1 MQDVNFQLF
10 AESVE
15 AECSFGIRNP
25 NSALIAE
32 TMDTLD
38 LTPFAAQH
46 PGTLSGGQK
55 QRLAVAVGQICKKEL
70 IVFDEPT
77 SGLDY
82 ESMTSVAKIIRTLSE
97 QGKII
102 FVVTHDYEFLC
113 RTCSRI
119 LVFSDGDIRDDL
131 KFRADNKAQMKQL
144 FFSAVG
150 INKGGDL
157 FE

>member
-1 MQDVNFQLF
+1 M
-10 AESVE
+10 
-15 AECSFGIRNP
+15 
-25 NSALIAE
+25 
-32 TMDTLD
+32 
-38 LTPFAAQH
+38 
-46 PGTLSGGQK
+46 
-55 QRLAVAVGQICKKEL
+55 GQICKKEL

-82 ESMTSVAKIIRTLSE
+82 ESMTSVAKIIRNLSE

-119 LVFSDGDIRDDL
+119 LVFSDGDISDDL
-131 KFRADNKAQMKQL
+131 KFRADNKAQIKQL

>member
-82 ESMTSVAKIIRTLSE
+82 ESMTSVAKIIRNLSE

-119 LVFSDGDIRDDL
+119 LVFSDGDISDDL